1 MGREPSGSAGIRD
14 RYEEVRERVGRA
26 ALRSGRDPA
35 EVSVLAAVKGVPADR
50 IVQAVE
56 GGVTLLGENYV
67 QEAQRVRAQVPQPVQ
82 WHMIGH
88 LQSKKARQAVRLFD
102 VIETVDRMK
111 IVEELQRCA
120 EAEGKRLDVLVQVD
134 LSGEST
140 KSGAR
145 PEQTLPL
152 IEALEACEN
161 LRCAGLMTMPPFFDD
176 PEGARP
182 YFAALR
188 GLRDRLRIR
197 LSSGTKLKELSMG
210 MSGDFEVAV
219 EEGATLVRIGRA
231 LFGGR
236 KA

>member
-1 MGREPSGSAGIRD
+1 MGRKAAGSAGIRE
-14 RYEEVRERVGRA
+14 RYEQLRERVERA

-35 EVSVLAAVKGVPADR
+35 EVGVVAAVKGVPVDR
-50 IVQAVE
+50 IAEALE
-56 GGVTLLGENYV
+56 GGVTILGENYV
-67 QEAQRVRAQVPQPVQ
+67 QEAQRVREQVLQPVQ

-111 IVEELQRCA
+111 IVEALQRCA

-145 PEQTLPL
+145 PDQTLPL

-182 YFAALR
+182 YFAELR
-188 GLRDRLRIR
+188 GLRDRLRAR
-197 LSSGTKLKELSMG
+197 LSSGAKLRELSMG
-210 MSGDFEVAV
+210 MSADFEVAV

-231 LFGGR
+231 LFGAR